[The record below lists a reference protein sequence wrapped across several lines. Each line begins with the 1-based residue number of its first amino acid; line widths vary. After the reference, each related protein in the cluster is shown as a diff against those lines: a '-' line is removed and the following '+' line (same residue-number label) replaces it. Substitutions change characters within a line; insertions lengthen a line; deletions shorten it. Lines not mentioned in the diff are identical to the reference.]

1 MTKYGKQLTCEEF
14 QRLMAELVSSGAD
27 IEDFYDYSHAKKCA
41 ICYQLLQELEA
52 IAEAARDM
60 WRYGSDNWP
69 EST

>member
-14 QRLMAELVSSGAD
+14 QRLMA
-27 IEDFYDYSHAKKCA
+27 EDFYDYSHAKKCA